1 MSDANSAIFQ
11 LYHVENRLIFN
22 DKCEDNK
29 VVIRRFKCNKDKQRN
44 GQKKEDTGTN
54 NDLKNITHKIKDRST
69 QTPLKTA
76 GTLCSI

>member
-29 VVIRRFKCNKDKQRN
+29 VVIRRFKCNMDKQRN
-44 GQKKEDTGTN
+44 GQKKED
-54 NDLKNITHKIKDRST
+54 
-69 QTPLKTA
+69 
-76 GTLCSI
+76 